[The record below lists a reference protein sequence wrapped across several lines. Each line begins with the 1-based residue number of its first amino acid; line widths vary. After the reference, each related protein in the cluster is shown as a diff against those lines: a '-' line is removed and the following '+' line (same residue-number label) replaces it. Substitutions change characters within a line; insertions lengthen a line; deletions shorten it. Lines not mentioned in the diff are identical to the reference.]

1 MLRSRRL
8 EPVREVASHA
18 EERAAQALAAGETRL
33 TQARARLTELERYE
47 REYRS
52 ALQERTAAGIGIG
65 ELRAFQTFIAKL
77 GEAVTQQGLL
87 VGRASEER
95 DTLRERWLEAS
106 KRSRAVGKV
115 IEHAAAD
122 ERRADER
129 REQSDC
135 DERAQRNFAAARA
148 KE

>member
-18 EERAAQALAAGETRL
+18 EEQAAQALGAGETRL
-33 TQARARLTELERYE
+33 TQARVRLGELQRYE
-47 REYRS
+47 REYRV

-77 GEAVTQQGLL
+77 GEAVAQQALL
-87 VGRASEER
+87 VGRASDER
-95 DTLRERWLEAS
+95 DALRERWLEAS
-106 KRSRAVGKV
+106 RRSRAVGKV
-115 IEHAAAD
+115 IEHAATD
-122 ERRADER
+122 ERREAER

-135 DERAQRNFAAARA
+135 DERAQRNFAATRAR
-148 KE
+148 E